1 MAQNPTDVT
10 TQGLVKQFLLPALS
24 IFLIP
29 ALTLAFFLHAQAK
42 YDGQA
47 REGSLAA
54 IESDETMTAEQ
65 KAEAREFVDTV
76 DFSEF
81 IRRPEVAAG
90 VDSQVVFDYKFF
102 RWMILLSL
110 ACLISAVI
118 VFLLAGICVL
128 LSMRSQYTQYV
139 SLAVSWYVLRIY
151 GALQTLAQGIMLVAL
166 SYWVTALWMGVY
178 IPKLIFVIAVFAL
191 IAVGVIIKAIFARL
205 HQNFAVEGTVVD
217 RQHSP
222 QLWQH
227 VDALCEKVGT
237 HKPDQI
243 VLGIDD
249 NFFVTEQ
256 PVIVDDKT
264 YTGRTLF
271 ASLSLLK
278 QLNGR
283 EADAVMA
290 HELAHF
296 SGNDTTYGKKISPLL
311 TRYDNF
317 LNATY
322 TGGITLPVYYFMLCF
337 RGLFELSLRRLSR
350 QREFRADKIAADI
363 ASPSGISGA
372 LLRIAAYSKY
382 RNGIEKTLFEQE
394 RALESANIAG
404 QIESGFPKYA
414 QAFAG
419 EKDLH
424 EVQTVHPFDS
434 HPSLAERLEAVG
446 VTLSPEAAER
456 LLATQGDGAWFRT
469 INDAEGL
476 ERSQWETYENRFR
489 SFHKEVLAYRYLPET
504 DEERALVEEFFPE
517 VRFEGTKDTL
527 AIDFEKFQMASWPDV
542 TYFDEIRVI
551 SLDDGVMSIT
561 HTTAG
566 KKTRSFKMKIFGQ
579 QQQAVLD
586 AMNKYYVRHNTSRD
600 YQKSKMENEGQEPDL
615 DGRAI

>member
-1 MAQNPTDVT
+1 MANNPTDVT
-10 TQGLVKQFLLPALS
+10 TQGLVKKFLLPALS

-42 YDGQA
+42 YDANG
-47 REGSLAA
+47 REELLALIDRDA
-54 IESDETMTAEQ
+54 TMTAEE
-65 KAEAREFVDTV
+65 KESAREQVNTV
-76 DFSEF
+76 PFSQE

-90 VDSQVVFDYKFF
+90 VDSQIVFDYRFF

-110 ACLISAVI
+110 SCLVSAVV
-118 VFLLAGICVL
+118 VFLLAGMGVL

-166 SYWVTALWMGVY
+166 SYWVTAIWFHVY
-178 IPKLIFVIAVFAL
+178 IPKLIFVIAILAL
-191 IAVGVIIKAIFARL
+191 LAVGVIIKAIFARL
-205 HQNFAVEGTVVD
+205 HQNFTVEGTVVD

-222 QLWQH
+222 QLWHH

-264 YTGRTLF
+264 CSGRTLF

-311 TRYDNF
+311 TRYDHF

-363 ASPSGISGA
+363 ASPAGISGA

-382 RNGIEKTLFEQE
+382 RNGVEKTLFEQE
-394 RALESANIAG
+394 RALETANIAG

-424 EVQTVHPFDS
+424 EVETMHPFDS
-434 HPSLAERLEAVG
+434 HPPLAERLSAVG

-456 LLATQGDGAWFRT
+456 LLSTEGDGAWFRT
-469 INDAEGL
+469 INDAETL
-476 ERSQWETYENRFR
+476 ERSQWEAYENRFR
-489 SFHKEVLAYRYLPET
+489 NFHKEVLAYRYLPKT

-517 VRFEGTKDTL
+517 VRFEGTKDSL
-527 AIDFEKFQMASWPDV
+527 ALDYEKLQLASWPDA
-542 TYFDEIRVI
+542 TYFEEIHSLTLDE
-551 SLDDGVMSIT
+551 GVLSMT
-561 HTTAG
+561 HSTPG
-566 KKTRSFKMKIFGQ
+566 KKARAIKLKLFGQ

-586 AMNKYYVRHNTSRD
+586 ALNKYYVRHHSSRD
-600 YQKSKMENEGQEPDL
+600 YQKSKSEPHEPDPE
-615 DGRAI
+615 GRAI

>member
-1 MAQNPTDVT
+1 MAQNPSDVT
-10 TQGLVKQFLLPALS
+10 TQSLVKRFLLPALS

-29 ALTLAFFLHAQAK
+29 GLTLAFFWHAQST
-42 YDGQA
+42 YNEQA
-47 REGSLAA
+47 RVEQLTA
-54 IESDETMTAEQ
+54 IDNDGTMTPDE
-65 KAEAREFVDTV
+65 KAEAREFVNTV
-76 DFSEF
+76 PFSE
-81 IRRPEVAAG
+81 IVRRPEVAAAI
-90 VDSQVVFDYKFF
+90 DSGALFDYKFF
-102 RWMILLSL
+102 RWMILLSF
-110 ACLISAVI
+110 ACLVSAII

-128 LSMRSQYTQYV
+128 FSMRSQNAQYV

-151 GALQTLAQGIMLVAL
+151 GALQTLAQGTMLVAL
-166 SYWVTALWMGVY
+166 SYWVTALWFNIY
-178 IPKLIFVIAVFAL
+178 IPKLIFVIAIMAI
-191 IAVGVIIKAIFARL
+191 IAVAVIIKAIFARL

-222 QLWQH
+222 KLWQH
-227 VDALCEKVGT
+227 IDALCDKVGT

-311 TRYDNF
+311 SRYDNF

-337 RGLFELSLRRLSR
+337 RGLFELSLRKLSR

-363 ASPSGISGA
+363 ASPGGISGA

-382 RNGIEKTLFEQE
+382 RNGVEKTLFEQE
-394 RALESANIAG
+394 QALETANIAG

-446 VTLSPEAAER
+446 VMLSPEAAER
-456 LLATQGDGAWFRT
+456 LLATEGDGAWFRT
-469 INDAEGL
+469 IKDAETL
-476 ERSQWETYENRFR
+476 ERSQWEAYENRFR
-489 SFHKEVLAYRYLPET
+489 NFHKEVLAYRYLPDN
-504 DEERALVEEFFPE
+504 DEERALVVEFFPE
-517 VRFEGTKDTL
+517 VQFEGTKDSL
-527 AIDFEKFQMASWPDV
+527 ALDYEKFQLASWPDA
-542 TYFDEIRVI
+542 TYFDEIRGI

-566 KKTRSFKMKIFGQ
+566 KKTRSFKMKIFGT

-586 AMNKYYVRHNTSRD
+586 AMNRYYVRNQASRS
-600 YQKSKMENEGQEPDL
+600 YQKSKTEPEPDPE
-615 DGRAI
+615 G

>member
-1 MAQNPTDVT
+1 MAQNPSDVT
-10 TQGLVKQFLLPALS
+10 TQSLVKTFLLPALS

-29 ALTLAFFLHAQAK
+29 GLTLAFFLHAQAT
-42 YDGQA
+42 YNEQA
-47 REGSLAA
+47 RVEQLAA
-54 IESDETMTAEQ
+54 IEGDGTMTAEE
-65 KAEAREFVDTV
+65 KAEAREFVNTV
-76 DFSEF
+76 PFSE
-81 IRRPEVAAG
+81 IVRRPEVAEAI
-90 VDSQVVFDYKFF
+90 DSGAVFDYKFF

-110 ACLISAVI
+110 ACLVSAVV

-128 LSMRSQYTQYV
+128 FSMKSQNAQYV
-139 SLAVSWYVLRIY
+139 SLAVGWYVLRIY
-151 GALQTLAQGIMLVAL
+151 GALQTLAQGTMLVAL
-166 SYWVTALWMGVY
+166 SYWVTALWFNIY
-178 IPKLIFVIAVFAL
+178 IPKLIFVIAIMAI
-191 IAVGVIIKAIFARL
+191 IAVAVIIKAIFARL

-222 QLWQH
+222 KLWQH
-227 VDALCEKVGT
+227 IDALCDKVGT

-264 YTGRTLF
+264 YEGRTLF

-337 RGLFELSLRRLSR
+337 RGLFELSLRKLSR

-363 ASPSGISGA
+363 ASPGGISGA

-382 RNGIEKTLFEQE
+382 RNGVEKTLFEQE
-394 RALESANIAG
+394 RALETANIAG

-424 EVQTVHPFDS
+424 EVQTIHPFDS

-456 LLATQGDGAWFRT
+456 LLTTEGDGAWFRT
-469 INDAEGL
+469 INDAEML
-476 ERSQWETYENRFR
+476 ERSQWEAYENRFR
-489 SFHKEVLAYRYLPET
+489 NFHKEVLAYRYLPET
-504 DEERALVEEFFPE
+504 DEERALVVEFFPE
-517 VRFEGTKDTL
+517 VRFEGTKDSL
-527 AIDFEKFQMASWPDV
+527 ALDYEKFQLTSWPDA
-542 TYFDEIRVI
+542 TYFDEIRGI

-586 AMNKYYVRHNTSRD
+586 TMNRYYVRNQASKD
-600 YQKSKMENEGQEPDL
+600 YQKNKAAEGQEPDP
-615 DGRAI
+615 DA